1 MGTEV
6 RGHQLSR
13 PGPGTGQFAFAALA
27 TYGTSLVIAML
38 SLGNVLIM
46 AYALGPAGRGEVAFL
61 MVMAALTSVVAMVSV
76 NEANA
81 NLGGRDPSLRP
92 RLATNSVVLAFT
104 LGGGAALSLLALIAV
119 FPALEG
125 PSDRGLRLVALS
137 VIPALMLRPYMVF
150 LIRSD
155 YRFAAGNVAALFS
168 PVTCLVV
175 NGTLAALGELTPT
188 TAIVTWASA
197 EVLEASFLVWYV
209 ARRLDGF
216 GRPSLPLAR
225 DAIAFGAKT
234 HLGRMM
240 MMGNYRLD
248 QWFIGVLAGAKELG
262 LYSVAVAWSEAL
274 FFLPTALVLVQRP
287 YLVRSSAREA
297 PTRAARVFR
306 ISVLATVPLALG
318 MLLLAPILTVSLFGA
333 DFRGSLDD
341 LRILVP
347 GVLGVIALKQLGNTL
362 TAQRKPLLETAAA
375 GVAFAATVVLSVLLI
390 PTFGGAGAALA
401 STIAYTLGGAAAAVI
416 FLRTFRVSPAV
427 LIPRPA
433 EAVGLAP
440 VLWRERPRLLRAG
453 RAG

>member
-1 MGTEV
+1 MEV
-6 RGHQLSR
+6 SRHQPR
-13 PGPGTGQFAFAALA
+13 EPGPRTGQFAFAALA
-27 TYGTSLVIAML
+27 TYGTNLTIAVL

-46 AYALGPAGRGEVAFL
+46 AYALGPSGRGEVAFL
-61 MVMAALTSVVAMVSV
+61 MAMAALTAIVAMVSV
-76 NEANA
+76 QEANA

-92 RLATNSVVLAFT
+92 RLATNSVLLAFV
-104 LGGGAALSLLALIAV
+104 LGGTAAFALLALFAA
-119 FPALEG
+119 FPVLTG
-125 PSDRGLRLVALS
+125 PSDRGLRLLALS

-155 YRFAAGNVAALFS
+155 YRFAAGNVAALFA
-168 PVTCLVV
+168 PVLNLLV
-175 NGTLAALGELTPT
+175 NGSFAAAGALTPT

-197 EVLEASFLVWYV
+197 EVAEAIFLVWYV

-225 DAIAFGAKT
+225 DAIVFGAKT

-240 MMGNYRLD
+240 MIGNYRLD

-287 YLVRSSAREA
+287 YLVRSSVREA

-318 MLLLAPILTVSLFGA
+318 MLLLAPVLTVSIFGSA
-333 DFRGSLDD
+333 FGGSLDD

-347 GVLGVIALKQLGNTL
+347 GVFGIIALKQLGNAL

-375 GVAFAATVVLSVLLI
+375 SVAFVATLVLNVVLI
-390 PTFGGAGAALA
+390 PSYGGAGAALA
-401 STIAYTLGGAAAAVI
+401 STVAYTLGGAAAAVI
-416 FLRTFRVSPAV
+416 FLRTFHVSPAL

-453 RAG
+453 RTA